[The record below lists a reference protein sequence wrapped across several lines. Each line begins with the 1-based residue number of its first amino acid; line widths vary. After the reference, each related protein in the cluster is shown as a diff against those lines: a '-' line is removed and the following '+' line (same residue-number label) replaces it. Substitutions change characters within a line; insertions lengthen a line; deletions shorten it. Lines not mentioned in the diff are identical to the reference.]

1 MKYPLEMVAVRLVK
15 DTPLFSNKPITSPED
30 AVEVMGNYLCELDR
44 EVICVINLRTDGM
57 PINCNFVS
65 IGSVNEC
72 MAHPRELFK
81 SSILANAASMIMVH
95 NHPSGNLKPS
105 TSDTSMTDKMLQLCD
120 LLGIPLVDH
129 IIVGGDNR
137 TFFSYK
143 EKGVLSYKGNRLE
156 TDYQKIEH
164 ERFAVAEFNK
174 ELKENM
180 NQIEVE
186 VVEPVSRKK
195 CR

>member
-15 DTPLFSNKPITSPED
+15 DTPLFSNTPITSPED

-81 SSILANAASMIMVH
+81 SSILSNAASMIMVH

-105 TSDTSMTDKMLQLCD
+105 TSDTVMTDKMLQLCN

-143 EKGVLSYKGNRLE
+143 EKGVLSYKRNRLE
-156 TDYQKIEH
+156 TDYQKIEY

-180 NQIEVE
+180 NKIEIEVL
-186 VVEPVSRKK
+186 EPITRKK
-195 CR
+195 SR

>member
-15 DTPLFSNKPITSPED
+15 DTPLFSDKPITSPED

-81 SSILANAASMIMVH
+81 SSILSNAASMIMVH

-105 TSDTSMTDKMLQLCD
+105 TADTVMTDKMLQLCD

-137 TFFSYK
+137 TFIFW
-143 EKGVLSYKGNRLE
+143 
-156 TDYQKIEH
+156 
-164 ERFAVAEFNK
+164 
-174 ELKENM
+174 
-180 NQIEVE
+180 
-186 VVEPVSRKK
+186 SR
-195 CR
+195 R